1 MAKVHVDISPDHS
14 TRLDLIRS
22 RVPFPVSRNSVSAWL
37 LERAIDAEAT
47 SPTVTA
53 MSEDDKRRV
62 AKALA
67 EPSPTAADIK
77 RRADALRDP
86 ERPTLVIGDEIV
98 ISGAAAAETVVD
110 RYRRL
115 LAASGMTQAAL
126 ERHLGLSSRGKLQH
140 ALRRGEVPPE
150 VEAWMLEREGG
161 GR

>member
-62 AKALA
+62 ARALA

-77 RRADALRDP
+77 RRVDALRDP
-86 ERPTLVIGDEIV
+86 ERPTLVIGDEI
-98 ISGAAAAETVVD
+98 IIPGSAASETPPQRLERLRAAA
-110 RYRRL
+110 
-115 LAASGMTQAAL
+115 
-126 ERHLGLSSRGKLQH
+126 GLSQH
-140 ALRRGEVPPE
+140 ALCVELGISRGALQRATRKGEVPPE
-150 VEAWMLEREGG
+150 VEAWMQQREGG

>member
-77 RRADALRDP
+77 RRVDALRDP

-98 ISGAAAAETVVD
+98 IPGAAAPETPPERLD
-110 RYRRL
+110 RLRS
-115 LAASGMTQAAL
+115 AVG
-126 ERHLGLSSRGKLQH
+126 LGQRDLCDTLGISYGKLQR
-140 ALRRGEVPPE
+140 ALRKGEVPPE
-150 VEAWMLEREGG
+150 VEAWMQAREGG